1 MHKSSSQK
9 EITNSKYFIPDL
21 KNTNKYYKNSKVQS
35 CRKIIVKRGKILA
48 ENFKI
53 INNKGNKLNAYKYYN
68 NSNPKNFE
76 TSYNKEYTS
85 KILVHAGMGLNK
97 PLVPY
102 YPEEYRNRLLDKK
115 LPKIKK
121 LSKSVSCEII
131 GDEKNKNY
139 KWISTYNFIFRKPK
153 LIPINNKG
161 ILADICKMSHKNIVE

>member
-68 NSNPKNFE
+68 NSNSKNFE
-76 TSYNKEYTS
+76 TS
-85 KILVHAGMGLNK
+85 
-97 PLVPY
+97 
-102 YPEEYRNRLLDKK
+102 
-115 LPKIKK
+115 
-121 LSKSVSCEII
+121 
-131 GDEKNKNY
+131 
-139 KWISTYNFIFRKPK
+139 
-153 LIPINNKG
+153 
-161 ILADICKMSHKNIVE
+161 